1 MAHHQGMTL
10 VALANVLCG
19 GRMVE
24 RFHGD
29 PRVRATELL
38 LQERVPRQAPVSR
51 PRPAEETR
59 VAAPAPASAPR
70 SFSSW

>member
-10 VALANVLCG
+10 VALANVLRD

-29 PRVRATELL
+29 PRVRAVLNRFV
-38 LQERVPRQAPVSR
+38 ERRA
-51 PRPAEETR
+51 
-59 VAAPAPASAPR
+59 
-70 SFSSW
+70 